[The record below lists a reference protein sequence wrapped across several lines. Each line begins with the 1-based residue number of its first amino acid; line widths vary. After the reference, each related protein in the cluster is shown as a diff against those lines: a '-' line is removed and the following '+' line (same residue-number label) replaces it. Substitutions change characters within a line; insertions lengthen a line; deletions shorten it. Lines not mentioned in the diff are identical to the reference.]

1 MTVTVTSA
9 LAGPATARYSNVYGA
24 LVDLGVL
31 SGLGAQDVTG
41 SGDPVAPILNA
52 AGFYAPLTHSLILT
66 RGTGDPTFTRA
77 TSAWE
82 FDNEGKLITV
92 PSGGS
97 RFGGA
102 RMVRNLL
109 AATSTLST
117 QNVTTVATSYTLS
130 FYGTGSVTL
139 SGTATGTLNGT
150 GASNRVQTTVTA
162 TAGTLTLTVSGSVTD
177 AQLENVT
184 GQADQTASEYVSVG
198 VLSAPYHGAG
208 VDGVKWFNT
217 NKDLSAISEAN
228 LLGYHVEGA
237 RTNSLLYSRD
247 LSRQYWIGS
256 VVGSELITNGDFA
269 SDLSSWSVG
278 SGTATWVSGTAQLE
292 GNVGTTGRI
301 FQALTLTA
309 GTEYLMTATIT
320 ALSGAGS
327 GGGIEVI
334 GGSTVEVLATGTYT
348 IKFTGT
354 GAVQYIQVRTKNS
367 GVGQIV
373 IFDNISVKEAAIQVT
388 TCTGIDN
395 AANSASTLTAGAAD
409 ATILQTLSLVAAAR
423 SFSAYV
429 KRRTGTGTIK
439 ITRTGADETA
449 DVVVNGDFD
458 TDSDWTKGS
467 GWTISGGTLN
477 APHAPAS
484 QTTTVQACLT
494 AGRTYTIEMDVTSV
508 TPGVGYCTRWVA
520 ESQITFTTYPSG
532 ADPVYC
538 NKVGHYVATFTATG
552 SNLTII
558 QAAGHDGSSIDNIVI
573 KPVINWTDIT
583 SQINS
588 STWTRVKIENS
599 SVTNPSI
606 GFKIATSGDAI
617 DVDVCQDEAGASI
630 SSPIITTTAA
640 VTRNAD
646 AETFQTASN
655 WSDTAG
661 WALATVQGE
670 SWANATGT
678 AIGNG
683 TNGLK
688 LSASNSGIVA
698 YDGTNT
704 VNGPAGAPSGAEK
717 LAMTWGSG
725 ALQAA
730 SGGVAGSAGSYDGA
744 WGLATVGIGTSQGN
758 VYIKDVYIGQ
768 SALTAAQ
775 LVQVTA

>member
-24 LVDLGVL
+24 LVDMGVL

-52 AGFYAPLTHSLILT
+52 AGFYGPTTHSLILT

-82 FDNEGKLITV
+82 FDNEGKLILV
-92 PSGGS
+92 PSGAA

-102 RMVRNLL
+102 RMVKNHITGSSEDLSN
-109 AATSTLST
+109 AAWNVLGGASKTGNAVTFGNSDAYYQTTSTAISST
-117 QNVTTVATSYTLS
+117 DVVRFWIDLDVTVACNLALYI
-130 FYGTGSVTL
+130 YAGSSQQSVISATPGRKTYSVLL
-139 SGTATGTLNGT
+139 SGFVGGSFSSVRIYAAGTA
-150 GASNRVQTTVTA
+150 VTVTHYRIQVE
-162 TAGTLTLTVSGSVTD
+162 T
-177 AQLENVT
+177 VT
-184 GQADQTASEYVSVG
+184 GQVDQTASEYVSVG

-217 NKDLSAISEAN
+217 NKDGSAIAASS
-228 LLGYHVEGA
+228 LLGYHSEGA

-247 LSRQYWIGS
+247 LRGNRTSGTGPWVSNGN
-256 VVGSELITNGDFA
+256 GTELIVNGGFDADTNWTHYGT
-269 SDLSSWSVG
+269 SI
-278 SGTATWVSGTAQLE
+278 SGGVLVFSAQP
-292 GNVGTTGRI
+292 
-301 FQALTLTA
+301 
-309 GTEYLMTATIT
+309 
-320 ALSGAGS
+320 SGAG
-327 GGGIEVI
+327 
-334 GGSTVEVLATGTYT
+334 
-348 IKFTGT
+348 
-354 GAVQYIQVRTKNS
+354 AVQNYSVTPGLYKLTFDISGYSSGRVHCDITGYTSPLSFTANGTHTEYIYVSANTISFR
-367 GVGQIV
+367 V
-373 IFDNISVKEAAIQVT
+373 IAMAANTTLNVDNVSVQRCAIQPS

-409 ATILQTLSLVAAAR
+409 ATILQTLTLAAAAR

-429 KRRTGTGTIK
+429 KRRTGSGSVY
-439 ITRTGADETA
+439 ITRD
-449 DVVVNGDFD
+449 
-458 TDSDWTKGS
+458 
-467 GWTISGGTLN
+467 GGT
-477 APHAPAS
+477 
-484 QTTTVQACLT
+484 
-494 AGRTYTIEMDVTSV
+494 
-508 TPGVGYCTRWVA
+508 
-520 ESQITFTTYPSG
+520 
-532 ADPVYC
+532 
-538 NKVGHYVATFTATG
+538 
-552 SNLTII
+552 
-558 QAAGHDGSSIDNIVI
+558 
-573 KPVINWTDIT
+573 NWTDIT
-583 SQINS
+583 SS
-588 STWTRVKIENS
+588 LGASWTRVKIENT
-599 SVTNPSI
+599 SVLNPSV

-617 DVDVCQDEAGASI
+617 DVDCVQDEAGASI

-704 VNGPAGAPSGAEK
+704 VNGPAGSPSGAKK

-775 LVQVTA
+775 LVQVTT

>member
-52 AGFYAPLTHSLILT
+52 AGFYAPLTNSLVLT
-66 RGTGDPTFTRA
+66 RGTGDPTYSRA
-77 TSAWE
+77 TNAWE

-92 PSGGS
+92 PSGS
-97 RFGGA
+97 ARFGGA
-102 RMVRNLL
+102 RFVQNCVNQSQAFTSWTLIENTISATTGPGGVSGAVKLVPSAVDGYHEAYIGAAAPVNSEIRTWSIYAKASGYNYLMINAYANFSRRVWFNLANGTVGYTTSGTTASITDVGDGWYRCFVKVTGAYTGTTTFEL
-109 AATSTLST
+109 VAINANGIGNNRPSFAGDATSG
-117 QNVTTVATSYTLS
+117 VTIW
-130 FYGTGSVTL
+130 
-139 SGTATGTLNGT
+139 
-150 GASNRVQTTVTA
+150 GAQI
-162 TAGTLTLTVSGSVTD
+162 
-177 AQLENVT
+177 ENVT

-198 VLSAPYHGAG
+198 ALSAPYHGAG
-208 VDGVKWFNT
+208 VDGVKWFST
-217 NKDLSAISEAN
+217 NKDGSAISAST
-228 LLGYHVEGA
+228 LLGNHAEGA
-237 RTNSLLYSRD
+237 RTNSLLCSR
-247 LSRQYWIGS
+247 LVAASNTTWKSPGIGS
-256 VVGSELITNGDFA
+256 AAFTDDF
-269 SDLSSWSVG
+269 SSSTGWTLSSGWSI
-278 SGTATWVSGTAQLE
+278 SGGALISD
-292 GNVGTTGRI
+292 GTTSGAYASKI
-301 FQALTLTA
+301 NGLTA
-309 GTEYLMTATIT
+309 NKTYEVSFEITEETTTGGGVSVVLGAQTQQVSTIYTGVGVKTAILQSLNNTVISIT
-320 ALSGAGS
+320 CRGAGTWA
-327 GGGIEVI
+327 GKI
-334 GGSTVEVLATGTYT
+334 
-348 IKFTGT
+348 
-354 GAVQYIQVRTKNS
+354 
-367 GVGQIV
+367 
-373 IFDNISVKEAAIQVT
+373 DNISVKEAAIQVT

-409 ATILQTLSLVAAAR
+409 ATILQTLTMAAAAR

-429 KRRTGTGTIK
+429 KRRTGTGNVY
-439 ITRTGADETA
+439 ITRD
-449 DVVVNGDFD
+449 
-458 TDSDWTKGS
+458 
-467 GWTISGGTLN
+467 GGT
-477 APHAPAS
+477 
-484 QTTTVQACLT
+484 
-494 AGRTYTIEMDVTSV
+494 
-508 TPGVGYCTRWVA
+508 
-520 ESQITFTTYPSG
+520 
-532 ADPVYC
+532 
-538 NKVGHYVATFTATG
+538 
-552 SNLTII
+552 
-558 QAAGHDGSSIDNIVI
+558 
-573 KPVINWTDIT
+573 NWTDIT
-583 SQINS
+583 ASVGAS
-588 STWTRVKIENS
+588 WTRVKIENT
-599 SVTNPSI
+599 SVLNPVC

-617 DVDVCQDEAGASI
+617 DVDVCQDEAGAEAW
-630 SSPIITTTAA
+630 SPIVTTTAA

-704 VNGPAGAPSGAEK
+704 VNGPAGSPSGAEK

-775 LVQVTA
+775 LAQVTA